1 MFFLPWTG
9 TQSKGLNFFHVDFI
23 INFDTPENGNNK
35 QDFLTDLKQQQSS
48 SSSSLQPVKYKIGS
62 SKFSSLANL
71 NLSLGLSC
79 TSFWSMIKALVK
91 RFNFLKLDNLYL
103 RFAKMLYIS
112 LTHNY
117 ITKDSSSPYL
127 FTTSLT
133 FPGASWL
140 HKLIS
145 QWELLMQRLP
155 SPWVAWLFLLAIV
168 NHLSSFAPF
177 KQSKIVFKVL
187 HSMCTNSRE

>member
-1 MFFLPWTG
+1 M
-9 TQSKGLNFFHVDFI
+9 DFI

-48 SSSSLQPVKYKIGS
+48 SSSSVQPVKYKIGS

-91 RFNFLKLDNLYL
+91 SFNFLKLDKLCL
-103 RFAKMLYIS
+103 RFAKMLYIC

-117 ITKDSSSPYL
+117 ITRDSSSPYL

-155 SPWVAWLFLLAIV
+155 SPWVAWLFLQAIAQ
-168 NHLSSFAPF
+168 SFIKLCSF
-177 KQSKIVFKVL
+177 QTI
-187 HSMCTNSRE
+187 